1 MLYTYYTIV
10 EFYERVAMVN
20 SRKIHF
26 RLLDHEADIGLE
38 IYGRDQ
44 AELFRHAGAA
54 LFSLIT
60 DPDTV
65 EARFTRHITINNGEE
80 LLVVFLNELLYLWDT
95 EKFFPRIFSV
105 MVEGGRLDADLTGE
119 TFDPGKH
126 SVYKEVKAVTY
137 HKFTIQQ
144 ESDLLKATVF
154 LDI

>member
-1 MLYTYYTIV
+1 MIS
-10 EFYERVAMVN
+10 
-20 SRKIHF
+20 SRKKWF
-26 RLLDHEADIGLE
+26 RFLDHEADLGLE
-38 IYGRDQ
+38 ISGRDQ
-44 AELFRHAGAA
+44 AELFSHAGAA

-60 DPDTV
+60 DPDTI

-95 EKFFPRIFSV
+95 EKFIPRTFSV
-105 MVEGGRLDADLTGE
+105 RLDGGRLEADITGE

-126 SVYKEVKAVTY
+126 SVYKEIKAVTY

-144 ESDLLKATVF
+144 EGDLLKATVF

>member
-1 MLYTYYTIV
+1 
-10 EFYERVAMVN
+10 MVN
-20 SRKIHF
+20 SRKKWF

-38 IYGRDQ
+38 VCGRGH
-44 AELFRHAGAA
+44 AELFSHAGAA

-60 DPDTV
+60 DPDTI
-65 EARFTRHITINNGEE
+65 EARFTRHITINRGEE
-80 LLVVFLNELLYLWDT
+80 QLVVFLNELLYLWDT
-95 EKFFPRIFSV
+95 EKFIPRTFSV
-105 MVEGGRLDADLTGE
+105 VMEGGRLEADISGE

-144 ESDLLKATVF
+144 EGDLLKATVF

>member
-1 MLYTYYTIV
+1 
-10 EFYERVAMVN
+10 MVN
-20 SRKIHF
+20 FRKKWF

-38 IYGRDQ
+38 ICGRGQ
-44 AELFRHAGAA
+44 AELFSHAGAA

-60 DPDTV
+60 DPDTI

-80 LLVVFLNELLYLWDT
+80 QLVVFLNELLYLWDT
-95 EKFFPRIFSV
+95 EKFIPRTFSV
-105 MVEGGRLDADLTGE
+105 VMEAGRLEADITGE

-144 ESDLLKATVF
+144 EGDLLKATVF

>member
-1 MLYTYYTIV
+1 MCL
-10 EFYERVAMVN
+10 MVN
-20 SRKIHF
+20 SRKKWF
-26 RLLDHEADIGLE
+26 RLLEHEADIGLE
-38 IYGRDQ
+38 IYGRSQ
-44 AELFRHAGAA
+44 TELFSHAGAA

-60 DPDTV
+60 EPDTI

-95 EKFFPRIFSV
+95 EKFIPRTFSV
-105 MVEGGRLDADLTGE
+105 VMEGGKLEADITGE

-144 ESDLLKATVF
+144 EGDLLKATVF

>member
-1 MLYTYYTIV
+1 
-10 EFYERVAMVN
+10 MVN
-20 SRKIHF
+20 SRKKRF

-60 DPDTV
+60 NPDRV
-65 EARFTRHITINNGEE
+65 EERLTRHITLNNGEE

-95 EKFFPRIFSV
+95 EKFIPRTFSV
-105 MVEGGRLDADLTGE
+105 VVEGGRFEADITGE
-119 TFDPGKH
+119 IFDPGKH

-144 ESDLLKATVF
+144 EGDLLKATVF

>member
-1 MLYTYYTIV
+1 
-10 EFYERVAMVN
+10 MVN

>member
-1 MLYTYYTIV
+1 
-10 EFYERVAMVN
+10 MVN
-20 SRKIHF
+20 SRKKRF

-60 DPDTV
+60 NADTV
-65 EARFTRHITINNGEE
+65 EERLTRHITLNNGEE

-95 EKFFPRIFSV
+95 EKFIPRTFSV
-105 MVEGGRLDADLTGE
+105 VVEGGRFEADITGE
-119 TFDPGKH
+119 IFDPGKH

-144 ESDLLKATVF
+144 EGDLLKATVF

>member
-1 MLYTYYTIV
+1 
-10 EFYERVAMVN
+10 MVN
-20 SRKIHF
+20 SRKKRF
-26 RLLDHEADIGLE
+26 RLLEHEADIGLE

-60 DPDTV
+60 DPDTF

>member
-1 MLYTYYTIV
+1 
-10 EFYERVAMVN
+10 MVN
-20 SRKIHF
+20 SRKKWF
-26 RLLDHEADIGLE
+26 RLLDHEADIGFE
-38 IYGRDQ
+38 ICGRGQ
-44 AELFRHAGAA
+44 TELFSHAGAA

-60 DPDTV
+60 DTDTI

-95 EKFFPRIFSV
+95 EKFIPRTFSV
-105 MVEGGRLDADLTGE
+105 VMEGGRLEADITGE
-119 TFDPGKH
+119 TFDPDKH

-144 ESDLLKATVF
+144 EGDLLKATVF

>member
-1 MLYTYYTIV
+1 MYYIIVEYV

-20 SRKIHF
+20 SRKKRF
-26 RLLDHEADIGLE
+26 RLLEHEADMGLE

-44 AELFRHAGAA
+44 AELFRNAGAA

-60 DPDTV
+60 DPDTIK
-65 EARFTRHITINNGEE
+65 ARFTRHITINDDEE

-95 EKFFPRIFSV
+95 EKFIPRIFSV
-105 MVEGGRLDADLTGE
+105 VVEGGRLEADITGE
-119 TFDPGKH
+119 IFDPGKH

-144 ESDLLKATVF
+144 EGDLLKATIF